1 MGPPAHL
8 EQFVVKLKIE
18 AAPTE
23 FQIQAHY
30 DRRLGHLKSHA
41 RGALRTAVTRTARVL
56 CVAGYFVYQ
65 VAHELAWNIS
75 TLSGTSFGRRET
87 VSQALVSVV
96 KMLVGKQRQIQQ
108 SRQRIVC
115 SHQRKFDRPAQ
126 GA

>member
-23 FQIQAHY
+23 FQIQADY

-65 VAHELAWNIS
+65 FAHQLACHIS
-75 TLSGTSFGRRET
+75 TLGGASFGRLET
-87 VSQALVSVV
+87 LLQALLSAV
-96 KMLVGKQRQIQQ
+96 KIPL
-108 SRQRIVC
+108 
-115 SHQRKFDRPAQ
+115 
-126 GA
+126 